1 MSAKL
6 LKTCLAL
13 AAAVIALSA
22 PINDAEAKRR
32 IGGSWGSSSQK
43 APKAADDRKG
53 TSLPIV
59 VPGVALGSSTRKPIE
74 IAKVVDLPD
83 IADFA
88 REDGTYVDLGWRFIG
103 ETGGEWVGYIGSDA
117 DYLTISPDQLTAIM
131 QIAGIANLPE
141 PPARIG
147 ERARADNGAALS
159 SAGGSVLW
167 TLLPFAAFFYIAVVA
182 RRRFVLKSAAGTA
195 HPSGDPTADWMSK
208 AENVM
213 AAAAAPRRPAGE
225 SAVMR
230 ASTVVR
236 GSPSAF
242 GRRA

>member
-1 MSAKL
+1 MSVKPI
-6 LKTCLAL
+6 KTCLAL
-13 AAAVIALSA
+13 AVAVIALGA
-22 PINDAEAKRR
+22 PIDNAEAKRR

-83 IADFA
+83 VAEFA
-88 REDGTYVDLGWRFIG
+88 REDGSYVDLGWRFVG

-131 QIAGIANLPE
+131 QIAGIASLPE
-141 PPARIG
+141 PPTRIG
-147 ERARADNGAALS
+147 QRAQANDGATMS
-159 SAGGSVLW
+159 SAGGSVLS
-167 TLLPFAAFFYIAVVA
+167 TLLPFAALFYIAVAA
-182 RRRFVLKSAAGTA
+182 RRRFFPKSAAGTA

-213 AAAAAPRRPAGE
+213 AAAAPRRPAGE